1 MSLIGIF
8 KWCEDIRGNN
18 CFNSVKVIESFIS
31 QPSEESFFDKRNYEI
46 GNENNGV
53 EIE

>member
-1 MSLIGIF
+1 MSQAV
-8 KWCEDIRGNN
+8 N
-18 CFNSVKVIESFIS
+18 FIS
-31 QPSEESFFDKRNYEI
+31 QRAEESFFNERNYEI